1 MKNDMR
7 QFLLTLGFLV
17 LTSSLVAQTASDKT
31 SVMSP
36 INNLFAGMKQ
46 GDSSV
51 VHDAF
56 TGKVS
61 MVTVS
66 IDKDGKPS
74 IRHESTLDG
83 FLKAVGT
90 PHPEVWSEMIW
101 DPKIEIDGNLA
112 QAWTPYAF
120 YVGKKFSHCGV
131 DSFQLFKGQDGNWKI
146 FHLADTRQKEGCN
159 IPKEISDQFK

>member
-1 MKNDMR
+1 MR
-7 QFLLTLGFLV
+7 QTLLILGFLV
-17 LTSSLVAQTASDKT
+17 VTLSLLAQTSSEKTA
-31 SVMSP
+31 VMIP

-46 GDSSV
+46 GDSSL
-51 VHDAF
+51 VHNSF
-56 TGKVS
+56 TKKVS
-61 MVTVS
+61 MATIS
-66 IDKDGKPS
+66 SDKDGKPG

-83 FLKAVGT
+83 FLRAVGT

-131 DSFQLFKGQDGNWKI
+131 DAFQLFKGEDGTWKI
-146 FHLADTRQKEGCN
+146 FHLADTRQKEGCK
-159 IPKEISDQFK
+159 IPAEISEQFK